1 VSDSGLLR
9 GVVFT
14 EKVEVTD
21 RLQLKATGPGEVR
34 VRIEAAGLC
43 HSDLSVVD
51 RTIPFP
57 TPVVLGH
64 EGAGV
69 VEEVGDGVTTVKPGD
84 RVVLTTLGNCGKCR
98 KCEMGRPTECPETFG
113 KLPQPFSID
122 GEPYFQF
129 ANTSVFAEATVV
141 RESQAIPVDER
152 VPMEAAALIGCGVLT
167 GTGAVFNRARVER
180 GTKVAVYGIGG
191 IGLNVIQAA
200 RIAGASEIVAVD
212 TNPAKEDVARQFGAT
227 RFVDPTAEGA
237 RRLRDMD
244 YTFECVG
251 HPAVIRNAIDALAWG
266 GTCVILGVP
275 ALGTD
280 AAFDVSSLY
289 QNKSIMGCRYGAARP
304 RADIPALVDLYLAGQ
319 LKLDELITRR
329 YRLEQFEEALGDLK
343 AGTLARGVFNL

>member
-1 VSDSGLLR
+1 VSDSGLQR

-21 RLQLKATGPGEVR
+21 RLRLEETGPGEVR

-43 HSDLSVVD
+43 HSDLSVID

-69 VEEVGDGVTTVKPGD
+69 VEEIGEGVTTVKPGD
-84 RVVLTTLGNCGKCR
+84 RVVLTTLGNCGKCK
-98 KCEMGRPTECPETFG
+98 KCEAGRPTECPETFG
-113 KLPQPFSID
+113 KLPQPFTID

-129 ANTSVFAEATVV
+129 ANTSVFTDATLV
-141 RESQAIPVDER
+141 RETQAIPVDER
-152 VPMEAAALIGCGVLT
+152 VPMEVAALLGCGVLT

-180 GTKVAVYGIGG
+180 GSRVGVYGIGG

-200 RIAGASEIVAVD
+200 RIAGASTIVAVD

-227 RFVDPTAEGA
+227 DFVNPAAEGVKP
-237 RRLRDMD
+237 LRNMD

-275 ALGTD
+275 PLGTE

-304 RADIPALVDLYLAGQ
+304 RADIPALVDLYLSGQ
-319 LKLDELITRR
+319 LKLDELISRT
-329 YRLEQFEEALGDLK
+329 YRLEQFEEALADLK
-343 AGTLARGVFNL
+343 AGSLARGVFTL